1 MAAAPS
7 PIFFTSNVFRS
18 ILITF
23 YNNKDKKTTVKTTR
37 ASKGNRRT
45 LNGTKIVKTNF
56 KMLPDEELI
65 SGLTACCP
73 KRKHIFE
80 HFTDESQN
88 RDLRGIAD
96 FLRSGRRATFGLS
109 KVELKEKMSH
119 YSSNHQSAVKALLMN
134 HFAMNGDYPISGMF
148 SAESVGDITIW
159 IFSFSLG

>member
-1 MAAAPS
+1 MS
-7 PIFFTSNVFRS
+7 KTKKNYS
-18 ILITF
+18 
-23 YNNKDKKTTVKTTR
+23 KDNQ

-109 KVELKEKMSH
+109 KVELKEKMFTLF
-119 YSSNHQSAVKALLMN
+119 KASVLN
-134 HFAMNGDYPISGMF
+134 APISGKGPANEPF
-148 SAESVGDITIW
+148 RHEWRLPNIGNVQCR
-159 IFSFSLG
+159 